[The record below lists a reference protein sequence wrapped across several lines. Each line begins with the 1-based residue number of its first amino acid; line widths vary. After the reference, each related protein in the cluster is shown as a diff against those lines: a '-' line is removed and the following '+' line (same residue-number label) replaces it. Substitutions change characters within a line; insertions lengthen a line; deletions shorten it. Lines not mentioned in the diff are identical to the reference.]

1 MRATAAELMAQTRV
15 AADADR
21 QVREA
26 GLADTLRAVQP
37 SPLLSVTNAMAQFP
51 LISRSAEKLN
61 PLQIANDLAAG
72 KGVAEL
78 ALRLGFSTLDGNRH
92 HPAGGN
98 LAEPVAKVI
107 REELSLS
114 EAASGAVAARFVGT
128 YLLLDFVTTA
138 QRYFSAESI
147 AEATTELGGQA
158 GALAKFACA
167 FWAGHD

>member
-92 HPAGGN
+92 HPVE
-98 LAEPVAKVI
+98 AETW
-107 REELSLS
+107 RS
-114 EAASGAVAARFVGT
+114 R
-128 YLLLDFVTTA
+128 
-138 QRYFSAESI
+138 
-147 AEATTELGGQA
+147 
-158 GALAKFACA
+158 
-167 FWAGHD
+167 